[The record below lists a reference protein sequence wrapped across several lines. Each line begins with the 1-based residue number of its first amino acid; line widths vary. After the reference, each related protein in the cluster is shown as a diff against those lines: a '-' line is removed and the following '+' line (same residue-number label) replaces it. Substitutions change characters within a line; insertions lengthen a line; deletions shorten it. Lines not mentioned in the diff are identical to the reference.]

1 MSNVDVQQKYIQL
14 VTQSTGR
21 QVIWE

>member
-1 MSNVDVQQKYIQL
+1 MSNVDVEQKYIQL